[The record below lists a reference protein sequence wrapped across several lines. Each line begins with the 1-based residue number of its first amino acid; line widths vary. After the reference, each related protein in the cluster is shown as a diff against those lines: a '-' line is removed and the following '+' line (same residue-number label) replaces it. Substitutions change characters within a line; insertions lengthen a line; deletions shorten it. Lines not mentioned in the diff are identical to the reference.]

1 MINEVMGRTK
11 VVPDSCAAQKMK
23 FSIKDFFSKCDQI
36 LMKNVS
42 FCAVLFEY
50 DQVPNMARTKLF
62 KTFVTERF
70 DNWFTKD
77 LNGHSNVRHMDCPR
91 RKKIKLG

>member
-1 MINEVMGRTK
+1 
-11 VVPDSCAAQKMK
+11 MK

-70 DNWFTKD
+70 DN
-77 LNGHSNVRHMDCPR
+77 
-91 RKKIKLG
+91 